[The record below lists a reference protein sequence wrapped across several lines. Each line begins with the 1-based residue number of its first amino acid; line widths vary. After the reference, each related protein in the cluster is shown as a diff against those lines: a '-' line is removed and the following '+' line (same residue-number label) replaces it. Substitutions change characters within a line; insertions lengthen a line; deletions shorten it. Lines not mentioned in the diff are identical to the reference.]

1 MQRQRAKERRA
12 ELKAEKEAAEAEL
25 AEFEAEINPH
35 DDGMMHAQD
44 QLPVAPAQYYQ
55 QQPAAPLA
63 QPLNEEPPWYTDCE
77 VCGRQ
82 GWNIVSSSSSPHLLR
97 QTEKLM
103 SVTVLQD
110 DGVETICCEQCEE
123 WQHLPCH
130 IQRDALEGRHPVNY
144 SDDAYQFYCVRC
156 QAQPGRR
163 PRPVPPAHE
172 LPPPPPPILVPPPA
186 PVAPPPQAIGGK
198 RKAQTGKAQPA
209 PKKAKAQKV
218 SRYEKVHSRIQTDCN
233 SSMTSQQQP
242 MPANGVPYGHGHHPL
257 YHPSAYSHVLV
268 GIHHSSDPSST

>member
-1 MQRQRAKERRA
+1 MEYR
-12 ELKAEKEAAEAEL
+12 
-25 AEFEAEINPH
+25 EF
-35 DDGMMHAQD
+35 
-44 QLPVAPAQYYQ
+44 
-55 QQPAAPLA
+55 
-63 QPLNEEPPWYTDCE
+63 LN
-77 VCGRQ
+77 
-82 GWNIVSSSSSPHLLR
+82 SSSPSSTSGEAER
-97 QTEKLM
+97 DW
-103 SVTVLQD
+103 SSQD

-198 RKAQTGKAQPA
+198 RKAQSGKAQPA

-218 SRYEKVHSRIQTDCN
+218 SDIENVHSRILTDCALFDCC
-233 SSMTSQQQP
+233 SQQQP

-257 YHPSAYSHVLV
+257 YHPSAYSHVQHSVSPTMSQPSPPPPPQPVAPQPAPAAPAAQPQMTYEELSARV
-268 GIHHSSDPSST
+268 QQDPRLLGQLPPAYQQHFSEKFGIPMP